1 MQGSLPLPGLP
12 DTPSHA
18 LPPLLRQLA
27 ELRADADRRA
37 PGSLMI
43 CAIGDFYEA
52 FGEADAPRLAS
63 LLDIQLT
70 TKDVGRGYN
79 VPWAGFPIRAASSFL
94 PRMLQGGAH
103 VVIIE
108 QLEPS
113 AEAKNRLVRRGITRV
128 LTPGTL
134 PEEFLSDREQQSN
147 YLVAVASVGGLVGL
161 ASADVT
167 TGHVSLTQS
176 SSASSAEIAT
186 ELVRLAP
193 SECLLVDGDEIAAGL
208 ATGLHVTHCEDRIA
222 HPTLRERAVLRQYG
236 ALPDADH
243 IRAHPAAFAALG
255 LLVGYLHQTQ
265 AISLPTLL
273 PPHFYAIDGH
283 MQIDRATRRNL
294 GLIESDGSGVSLVA
308 TMNRTCTAMGARAL
322 RDAVGAPLLDP
333 APINGRLDAV
343 EALLKRASLRA
354 SLRVSLRGMGDLGRL
369 AVRAGQ
375 RTLSPR
381 DCLSLAGALE
391 RVARLRSALSSDSW
405 PSVLAGA
412 VADLDDAP
420 ALVRRIG
427 ATIEPNAGASLAPG
441 TIRPGVSAALDE
453 QRALGGDAR
462 QWIVAIEAREREST
476 GVRQLKIGFSRQM
489 GYYLGVPVAALARQT
504 DIEQRG
510 QTGATTLGAHFEA
523 LGWVRKQT
531 MAGEERF
538 ITPELRELDSKVA
551 RAGDEALR
559 LERETFDAL
568 LEQIAELAHD
578 LATTASAVATVDL
591 LLSFAQV
598 AEEKQWVRPVV
609 DDEDRL
615 DIVEGR
621 HPVAEDLLPPGGFV
635 PNDTRIDT
643 EQRIILLTGP
653 NMAGKST
660 YLRQIGIIVL
670 LAQCGSFVPARAAK
684 VGRADRILTRLGSQ
698 DDLATARSTFLV
710 EMEEAATILAAATRR
725 SIVLIDEL
733 GRSTGTRD
741 GVAVAT
747 AVLSALLHRATG
759 APRGVVATHYHELGA
774 LTERE
779 PRLRPYRMDVLE
791 REHDVVFLHAVAEG
805 AADRS
810 YGVHVAR
817 LAGLPKDVTDHAAQ
831 ILAELEAAAVAAAAP
846 RLAGPGCT
854 CGAAPAAAADVPDRQ
869 TASASSAADATL
881 KALAADLAGL
891 DVLAMSPLAAQQAL
905 WDAHERARLATD
917 APARQPA

>member
-1 MQGSLPLPGLP
+1 SLPLPGLP
-12 DTPSHA
+12 DTPSQA

-27 ELRADADRRA
+27 ELRAEADRRA
-37 PGSLMI
+37 PGSLVI

-70 TKDVGRGYN
+70 TKDVGRGFV
-79 VPWAGFPIRAASSFL
+79 VPWAGFPIRAAGSFL
-94 PRMLQGGAH
+94 PRLLQGGAH
-103 VVIIE
+103 VVIVE

-134 PEEFLSDREQQSN
+134 PEEFLTDRDQQSN
-147 YLVAVASVGGLVGL
+147 YLVALATVDGVVGL

-167 TGHVSLTQS
+167 TGHVTLTQ
-176 SSASSAEIAT
+176 ASSPSSPEIAT

-193 SECLLVDGDEIAAGL
+193 SECVLASGDGTPAAL
-208 ATGLHVTHCEDRIA
+208 TAGLHVTDCDQTLS
-222 HPTLRERAVLRQYG
+222 HPTLRERAIKRQYG
-236 ALPDADH
+236 SLPDADH

-265 AISLPTLL
+265 AASLPTLL

-294 GLIESDGSGVSLVA
+294 GLIESDGVGVSLVS
-308 TMNRTCTAMGARAL
+308 TINRTCTAMGARAL
-322 RDAVGAPLLDP
+322 REAVGAPLLDAP
-333 APINGRLDAV
+333 AIDARLEAV
-343 EALLKRASLRA
+343 DTLLRRVVLRA
-354 SLRVSLRGMGDLGRL
+354 SLRGSLRGMGDLGRL

-381 DCLSLAGALE
+381 DCLSLATTLE
-391 RVARLRSALSSDSW
+391 RITRLRSSLSSDDW
-405 PSVLAGA
+405 PAVLAA
-412 VADLDDAP
+412 AIANLDDVP
-420 ALVRRIG
+420 DLVRRVG
-427 ATIEPNAGASLAPG
+427 ATIEPNAGASLAQG
-441 TIRPGVSAALDE
+441 TIRTGVSPALDE
-453 QRALGGDAR
+453 QRALAGDAR
-462 QWIVAIEAREREST
+462 QWIAAIEARERENT

-510 QTGATTLGAHFEA
+510 QTGAPTLGAHFEA
-523 LGWVRKQT
+523 QGWVRKQT

-538 ITPELRELDSKVA
+538 ITPELRELDARVA

-559 LERETFDAL
+559 LERETFDGL
-568 LEQIAELAHD
+568 LEGIAEIAHA
-578 LATTASAVATVDL
+578 LATTATAVATIDL
-591 LLSFAQV
+591 LLSFAQI
-598 AEEKQWVRPVV
+598 AEEKQWVRPIV

-615 DIVEGR
+615 EISEGR
-621 HPVAEDLLPPGGFV
+621 HPVAEDLLPPGAFV
-635 PNDTRIDT
+635 PNDTRLDT

-670 LAQCGSFVPARAAK
+670 LAQCGSFVPAREAK
-684 VGRADRILTRLGSQ
+684 VGRVDRILTRLGSQ
-698 DDLATARSTFLV
+698 DDLATARSTFLI
-710 EMEEAATILAAATRR
+710 EMEEAATILAAATKR
-725 SIVLIDEL
+725 SLVLIDEL

-747 AVLSALLHRATG
+747 AVLSALLHRASG

-791 REHDVVFLHAVAEG
+791 REHDVVFLHTVAEG

-817 LAGLPKDVTDHAAQ
+817 LAGLPRAVTDHAAQ
-831 ILAELEAAAVAAAAP
+831 ILAELEAAASVAPVPRRALEDTVCAAA
-846 RLAGPGCT
+846 T
-854 CGAAPAAAADVPDRQ
+854 SEPAALISIG
-869 TASASSAADATL
+869 T
-881 KALAADLAGL
+881 DLAQL
-891 DVLAMSPLAAQQAL
+891 DVLSLSPLAAQKAL
-905 WDAHERARLATD
+905 WDMHERARTALD
-917 APARQPA
+917 LPARQPA